1 MPCSHVTVLHAA
13 ATRARRRQEAATQ
26 SQPEL
31 DSLTVGLPAPDWLA
45 KPAAP
50 DIERQ
55 LAAKRLCHRLQ
66 LGEGTRLKLSASLSS
81 ALRVLVFD
89 LS

>member
-1 MPCSHVTVLHAA
+1 MPCSHVTVLHA

-45 KPAAP
+45 EPAAP
-50 DIERQ
+50 DIERFSW
-55 LAAKRLCHRLQ
+55 LLN
-66 LGEGTRLKLSASLSS
+66 EGTRLKLMLKLCASLSS
-81 ALRVLVFD
+81 ALRVLGFD
-89 LS
+89 LR